1 MLLETNKLELK
12 ERVTST
18 IIVEVQRGTNKPY
31 YITSKGLRPEGVYV
45 RQGSSS
51 VPAGRTAIRKMI
63 KATDGDSY
71 EALRSLNQELT
82 FEKAKRVFSEKG
94 IEWGPAQLRFLGI
107 TDIDD
112 LYTKY
117 LN

>member
-1 MLLETNKLELK
+1 M
-12 ERVTST
+12 
-18 IIVEVQRGTNKPY
+18 
-31 YITSKGLRPEGVYV
+31 
-45 RQGSSS
+45 
-51 VPAGRTAIRKMI
+51 PAGTTAIRDMI

-94 IEWGPAQLRFLGI
+94 IEGGPAQLRFLGI